1 MKNLSWV
8 LAVAALLSH
17 SAFADSV
24 ALGKVEFLVDTNV
37 KLFKFKGQAGEL
49 QSKLVH
55 TGPQLTHLELS
66 IPVQSLKTGMD
77 MRDRHMRER
86 IFTTPDGKTPDILF
100 TADSVQCA
108 AQCEVTGNL
117 TIRGQTR
124 PQKLMLTMKDPTH
137 VEGTAQILL
146 STFGIEA
153 PSQAGVKVA
162 DAVAVNFAVELK

>member
-86 IFTTPDGKTPDILF
+86 ISPRQ
-100 TADSVQCA
+100 TA
-108 AQCEVTGNL
+108 
-117 TIRGQTR
+117 
-124 PQKLMLTMKDPTH
+124 KLRTSSSPRIPCNARLNAK
-137 VEGTAQILL
+137 
-146 STFGIEA
+146 
-153 PSQAGVKVA
+153 
-162 DAVAVNFAVELK
+162 